1 MEILLNYQQPVFII
15 RFLRDIFMYLN
26 NGIKTIKSL
35 GNDLLSQAV
44 THQVPSALTGLT
56 SGFGM
61 WPGVPLSLQSPRDS
75 IAKLSYQPNNDFF
88 PRWRKVS
95 SSPYHVIKP
104 SAISTAKLN
113 ALLRLHMLPIK
124 AGSLPA
130 ALLP

>member
-1 MEILLNYQQPVFII
+1 M
-15 RFLRDIFMYLN
+15 LR
-26 NGIKTIKSL
+26 
-35 GNDLLSQAV
+35 
-44 THQVPSALTGLT
+44 
-56 SGFGM
+56 
-61 WPGVPLSLQSPRDS
+61 
-75 IAKLSYQPNNDFF
+75 YQPIVIYDHGI
-88 PRWRKVS
+88 RKVS